1 MALKRSTGFGLGTLF
16 PKLATVTCFRLL
28 FSSFQAYMLSS
39 PDTIEREFSALR
51 NIKKDNYPKY
61 VISMD
66 TIFGNDF
73 GRSRPH
79 GYLDETD

>member
-1 MALKRSTGFGLGTLF
+1 MALKCSTGFGLGTLF
-16 PKLATVTCFRLL
+16 PKLATVTCFCLL
-28 FSSFQAYMLSS
+28 FSSFQAYILSS
-39 PDTIEREFSALR
+39 PDTTEGEFSALR
-51 NIKKDNYPKY
+51 NIKDNYPKY

>member
-1 MALKRSTGFGLGTLF
+1 
-16 PKLATVTCFRLL
+16 
-28 FSSFQAYMLSS
+28 MLSS